1 MKKIESKLFQKFETN
16 SVSKNGLSEI
26 TGGAT
31 GNTDCTGDAISPD
44 CGDMQAG
51 SSLYQDSHPTSLDS
65 DSCNLSGGA
74 PISLGTKSFYTSF
87 SFAR

>member
-1 MKKIESKLFQKFETN
+1 LFQKFETN
-16 SVSKNGLSEI
+16 SVSKNRLSEI
-26 TGGAT
+26 TGGAASAT
-31 GNTDCTGDAISPD
+31 GDTDCTGDAISPD

-51 SSLYQDSHPTSLDS
+51 SSLYKDSHPTSLDS